1 MESKYS
7 ALDADKSQ
15 VIVLESVV
23 QIYLGWLKILMILI
37 IMAKNTRCQP
47 ENIPS
52 VAPLND
58 MSDSPVLQARCPR
71 NLTSLIELWDNGLFR
86 RH

>member
-7 ALDADKSQ
+7 AWDVDKSQ
-15 VIVLESVV
+15 VIVRESVV

-37 IMAKNTRCQP
+37 IMAKNTRYQP

-52 VAPLND
+52 VALLND
-58 MSDSPVLQARCPR
+58 VSNRPV
-71 NLTSLIELWDNGLFR
+71 F
-86 RH
+86 

>member
-7 ALDADKSQ
+7 AWDADKSQ
-15 VIVLESVV
+15 VFARESVV

-37 IMAKNTRCQP
+37 NMSKKL

-52 VAPLND
+52 VALLND
-58 MSDSPVLQARCPR
+58 MSDHP
-71 NLTSLIELWDNGLFR
+71 IF
-86 RH
+86 

>member
-7 ALDADKSQ
+7 AWDVDKSQ
-15 VIVLESVV
+15 VIVRESVV
-23 QIYLGWLKILMILI
+23 QIYLGWLNILMILI
-37 IMAKNTRCQP
+37 IMAKNIRYQLKD
-47 ENIPS
+47 IPS

-58 MSDSPVLQARCPR
+58 MSDRPVFQARCPR
-71 NLTSLIELWDNGLFR
+71 NLTNLIELWDNSLFR

>member
-7 ALDADKSQ
+7 AWDADKSQ
-15 VIVLESVV
+15 VFARESVV
-23 QIYLGWLKILMILI
+23 QIYLGWLKILMSLI
-37 IMAKNTRCQP
+37 IMAKNTRYQP

-58 MSDSPVLQARCPR
+58 MSDRPV
-71 NLTSLIELWDNGLFR
+71 F
-86 RH
+86 

>member
-7 ALDADKSQ
+7 SWDADKSQ
-15 VIVLESVV
+15 EMACESVV
-23 QIYLGWLKILMILI
+23 QIYRGWLKILMILI
-37 IMAKNTRCQP
+37 IMAKNTRYQP

-58 MSDSPVLQARCPR
+58 MLDCLV
-71 NLTSLIELWDNGLFR
+71 F
-86 RH
+86 

>member
-7 ALDADKSQ
+7 AWDADKSQ
-15 VIVLESVV
+15 VIVRESVV

-37 IMAKNTRCQP
+37 IMAKNTRYQP

-58 MSDSPVLQARCPR
+58 MSDRPV
-71 NLTSLIELWDNGLFR
+71 F
-86 RH
+86 

>member
-7 ALDADKSQ
+7 VWDVDKSQ
-15 VIVLESVV
+15 VIVRESVV

-37 IMAKNTRCQP
+37 IMAKNTWYQS

-58 MSDSPVLQARCPR
+58 MSDRLV
-71 NLTSLIELWDNGLFR
+71 F
-86 RH
+86 

>member
-7 ALDADKSQ
+7 AWDADKSQ
-15 VIVLESVV
+15 VIVRESVV

-37 IMAKNTRCQP
+37 IMAKNIRYQP

-52 VAPLND
+52 VASLND
-58 MSDSPVLQARCPR
+58 MLDRPV
-71 NLTSLIELWDNGLFR
+71 F
-86 RH
+86 

>member
-7 ALDADKSQ
+7 AWDVDKSQ
-15 VIVLESVV
+15 VFARESVV

-37 IMAKNTRCQP
+37 IMAKNTRYQP

-58 MSDSPVLQARCPR
+58 MSEHPV
-71 NLTSLIELWDNGLFR
+71 F
-86 RH
+86 

>member
-7 ALDADKSQ
+7 AWDADKSQ
-15 VIVLESVV
+15 VIVRESVV

-37 IMAKNTRCQP
+37 IMAKNTRYQP
-47 ENIPS
+47 KNIPS

-58 MSDSPVLQARCPR
+58 MSNCSV
-71 NLTSLIELWDNGLFR
+71 F
-86 RH
+86 